1 MTIQWIIYRDNTLES
16 LRIHPEKLSS
26 IAQVPC
32 SKSVLNGALFSQL
45 LSLDNVGIL
54 QKDFEF
60 VTSSRRSH
68 NAAVGSMSS
77 TPQPFMS
84 STVQPTINHYKHK
97 LDRIEALKATAASLS
112 NRIESEAKKL
122 AGAGINYEA
131 AWSTEHDLL
140 QKDQGDICWAKAS
153 SPPVRGDDVFSARL
167 QKMLATCNSH
177 TTFDDNLPGMENFN
191 EFKHLPESIS
201 PHTGALGLPGNN
213 ISEGILG
220 NLSQK
225 QTCSAASESKPEVL
239 NDSGGSISEGLLS
252 DGLLSEEEG
261 EKPNNPSLKIA
272 EALNEKEFCVADKTG
287 FEPIKEF
294 QKEAENYLPIFT
306 QIRNGPKPWEELVK
320 GSPHSVINIF
330 TKSYQLCG
338 KGEQTQTF

>member
-1 MTIQWIIYRDNTLES
+1 MTIQWIIYRDNTLEP
-16 LRIHPEKLSS
+16 LRIHPEKLNSV
-26 IAQVPC
+26 AQVPC

-45 LSLDNVGIL
+45 LSLDNMGIL
-54 QKDFEF
+54 QKDFES

-68 NAAVGSMSS
+68 NTAMGSMSS

-131 AWSTEHDLL
+131 AWDTERDLL
-140 QKDQGDICWAKAS
+140 QRDQGDTCWAKAS
-153 SPPVRGDDVFSARL
+153 SPPVREDDVFSARL

-177 TTFDDNLPGMENFN
+177 TTFDDNLPGVGNLN
-191 EFKHLPESIS
+191 EFKKLPEMIS

-213 ISEGILG
+213 TSEGILG

-225 QTCSAASESKPEVL
+225 QACPAGPENKPAVL
-239 NDSGGSISEGLLS
+239 NDSGSSLSEGLLS
-252 DGLLSEEEG
+252 TGFLSEEEG
-261 EKPNNPSLKIA
+261 EKSNNPSLKIA

-338 KGEQTQTF
+338 KGEQMQTF